1 MVSCGTD
8 YTFLISGANEIL
20 VSGKLPFMV
29 KSEDEDEK
37 DHIDTFQSIAQFD
50 QRVKIC
56 QVETSRFTSIVVD
69 PVEDE

>member
-1 MVSCGTD
+1 
-8 YTFLISGANEIL
+8 
-20 VSGKLPFMV
+20 MV